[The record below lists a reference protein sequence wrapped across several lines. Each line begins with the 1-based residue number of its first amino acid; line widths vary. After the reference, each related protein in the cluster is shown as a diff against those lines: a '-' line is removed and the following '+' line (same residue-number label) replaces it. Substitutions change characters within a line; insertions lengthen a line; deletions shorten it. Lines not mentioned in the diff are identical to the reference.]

1 MLMFVYAILVTVL
14 ITVIV
19 MWDLKKQQHKKWLAF
34 SDGEFGYEPNKYS
47 AYNKC
52 VTTIRSCENEDQWW
66 TIDKMIHNFHTLYND
81 IFLRDK
87 LYEIYFDKHEEL

>member
-1 MLMFVYAILVTVL
+1 MMMFVYAILVAVL

-34 SDGEFGYEPNKYS
+34 SEGEFGYEPNKYV

-52 VTTIRSCENEDQWW
+52 VATIRSCENVVQWW
-66 TIDKMIHNFHTLYND
+66 ATDEMIQNFHTLYND

-87 LYEIYFDKHEEL
+87 LYEIYFDTHKRL

>member
-1 MLMFVYAILVTVL
+1 MMMFIYAILVVVL

-19 MWDLKKQQHKKWLAF
+19 MWDLKKQQHKKWLVF
-34 SDGEFGYEPNKYS
+34 SDGEFGYDPNKYS

-52 VTTIRSCENEDQWW
+52 VAVIRSCKDVHQWSA
-66 TIDKMIHNFHTLYND
+66 TDKMIQNFYTLYND

-87 LYEIYFDKHEEL
+87 LYEIYFDKRERL

>member
-1 MLMFVYAILVTVL
+1 MMMFVYCILVAVL

-19 MWDLKKQQHKKWLAF
+19 MWDLKKQQHKKWLSF
-34 SDGEFGYEPNKYS
+34 SEEEFGYEPNKYS

-52 VTTIRSCENEDQWW
+52 VAVIRSCENVPQWW
-66 TIDKMIHNFHTLYND
+66 ATDKMIQNFYTLYND

-87 LYEIYFDKHEEL
+87 LYEIYFDKREEL

>member
-1 MLMFVYAILVTVL
+1 MMMFIYAILVTVL

-19 MWDLKKQQHKKWLAF
+19 MWDLNKQQHKKWLSF
-34 SDGEFGYEPNKYS
+34 SEGEFGHEPNKYY

-52 VTTIRSCENEDQWW
+52 AAVIRSCENVPQWSA
-66 TIDKMIHNFHTLYND
+66 TDRMIQNFYTLYND

-87 LYEIYFDKHEEL
+87 LYEIYFDKREEL